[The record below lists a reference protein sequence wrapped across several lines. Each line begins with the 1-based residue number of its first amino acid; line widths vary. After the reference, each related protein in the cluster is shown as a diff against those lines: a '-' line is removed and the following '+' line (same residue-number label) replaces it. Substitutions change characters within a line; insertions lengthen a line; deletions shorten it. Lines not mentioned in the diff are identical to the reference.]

1 MLGSIIELEIELLL
15 PCNVIIYEAD
25 EAGKS
30 VVAAVDESKALGGEN
45 QSDSRLSFY

>member
-1 MLGSIIELEIELLL
+1 MLGSILQLGLELLL

-30 VVAAVDESKALGGEN
+30 LVAAVDESKALGGEN